1 MEKDADILSKY
12 RLVTNKLKKR
22 FLKKPNVAEGSEQ
35 FAALA
40 KNLRRQE
47 CPQYSGFC
55 CLAQARCEHTLA
67 NAAGEAQAL
76 TEAARSFLEAE
87 MANRD
92 LKCPSFEEHLSAAIN
107 CYSHAIRVHIENKQ
121 PALGAALCMEL
132 GDVLMSLNKA
142 SESMGHY
149 QRAAELQSQGS
160 GFTVLNPLDC
170 LEALGN
176 VASCKISTKDYDGA
190 LAVLTEMSYLAQERG
205 GSAFSEKPIGAYSD
219 ILARCELTRVLL
231 LMLLQPT
238 PQRIRPEHAQ
248 TLEKYAWGSTEDSYV
263 INFLDEDLFLLLQSV
278 VMACQSRDLDSLR
291 SLQVELWPMLS
302 SEQNQLLHLIIE
314 ELNQL
319 NFSL

>member
-67 NAAGEAQAL
+67 NAAGEGQAL
-76 TEAARSFLEAE
+76 TEAARAFLEAE

-92 LKCPSFEEHLSAAIN
+92 LKCPSFEEHLSASIN
-107 CYSHAIRVHIENKQ
+107 CYSHAIRVHIEHKQ

-132 GDVLMSLNKA
+132 GDILMSLSKPNEA
-142 SESMGHY
+142 MGHY
-149 QRAAELQSQGS
+149 QRAAELQSQNS
-160 GFTVLNPLDC
+160 LDC
-170 LEALGN
+170 LDALGH
-176 VASCKISTKDYDGA
+176 VASCKIATRDYDGA

-205 GSAFSEKPIGAYSD
+205 GTALSSKPVGAYSD
-219 ILARCELTRVLL
+219 ILARCEVTRVLL

-248 TLEKYAWGSTEDSYV
+248 TLEKYAWEANEDSYV
-263 INFLDEDLFLLLQSV
+263 VNFLDEDIFLLLQSV

-291 SLQVELWPMLS
+291 SLQVELWPVLS

-314 ELNQL
+314 ELSHLDFNL
-319 NFSL
+319 